1 MKIFILCIGKTH
13 SSYLK
18 EGIGIYLDRLK
29 HYTKVEYLELPDVP
43 NKGLLPEALKQKEG
57 ELIMKHL
64 KADDLLFLLDEK
76 GDEFS
81 SREFAAL
88 LQKRMNSGLKQM
100 VLVTGG
106 AFGFSKEVY
115 QRAEGKISFS
125 RMTFSHE
132 MIRLLLTEQL
142 YRGFSILKGE
152 GYHHD

>member
-100 VLVTGG
+100 VLVIGG

>member
-29 HYTKVEYLELPDVP
+29 HYAKVEYLELPDVP

-57 ELIMKHL
+57 ELILKHL

-81 SREFAAL
+81 SREFASL

-100 VLVTGG
+100 VLVIGG

>member
-13 SSYLK
+13 SSFLK

-29 HYTKVEYLELPDVP
+29 HYAKVEYLELPDVP

-57 ELIMKHL
+57 ELILKHL

-76 GDEFS
+76 GEEFS
-81 SREFAAL
+81 SREFALL

-100 VLVTGG
+100 VLVIGG

>member
-1 MKIFILCIGKTH
+1 VKIFILCIGKTH

>member
-29 HYTKVEYLELPDVP
+29 HYAKVEYLELPDVP

-57 ELIMKHL
+57 ELILKHL

>member
-29 HYTKVEYLELPDVP
+29 HYAKVEYLELPDVP

>member
-29 HYTKVEYLELPDVP
+29 HYAKVEYLELPDVP

-57 ELIMKHL
+57 ELILKHL

-100 VLVTGG
+100 VLVIGG